1 MPGQSSS
8 LATYFGFQIS
18 SFVSIR
24 ARQAIGHKLR
34 PNFGFSNPILNHK
47 IKRRIGEV
55 WESVFQL
62 FKLSLGVKP
71 TSDIFYAGPLRG
83 LSDSAHF
90 PARLSERGSLVHH
103 QAKRRLGSKIEPH
116 FELLTPCENS
126 GGWGAKSPG
135 QFYQFSLGPN
145 R

>member
-24 ARQAIGHKLR
+24 ATGDRSKIE

-47 IKRRIGEV
+47 IKERMGDV

-62 FKLSLGVKP
+62 FKLSRGVKP
-71 TSDIFYAGPLRG
+71 TSDIFCAGPLRG

-90 PARLSERGSLVHH
+90 PARLSERGCLVHH
-103 QAKRRLGSKIEPH
+103 RAQKATGIK
-116 FELLTPCENS
+116 
-126 GGWGAKSPG
+126 
-135 QFYQFSLGPN
+135 N
-145 R
+145 RSQISNF